1 MMPPCGVALY
11 VYVGELSGTFTA
23 TASIHSDAFVNI
35 LRHSTSSHVF
45 GWPGG
50 RLYGLLVLTMP
61 TCTCAQRSADQTS
74 SDTTVRRSTSLW
86 LLTACE
92 GSVEIHNRKIC
103 RPQGAM
109 AIAGSH
115 LVHTTLE
122 TDRSGPRA
130 PVFVSMLRAKPKS
143 SDWPQS
149 GIID

>member
-50 RLYGLLVLTMP
+50 RLY
-61 TCTCAQRSADQTS
+61 QTS